1 MPRNVVL
8 ILLASLACA
17 PLAAQARST
26 SAQTGAPIYTIEAIR
41 YATIK
46 DFPVNGL
53 VTGADPSRK
62 MDIAMVF
69 WLVQGGGHNILFD
82 SGFYRPQFFRDW
94 AIVDYRKP
102 TDAVR
107 AAGLAPEDVTD
118 IVISH
123 MHWDHVDG
131 MDLFPKARIWIQRD
145 EYTYYTGDAWHHPD
159 THGGIDPDDV
169 EAMVKANIAGRV
181 SFVEGDD
188 REILPGI
195 RCYIGG
201 KHTYQSQYITVPAKD
216 GTVVLASDNVYL
228 YENLDKHVPIAETLD
243 AKSNLAAQDRMRTL
257 ASNPQFIIPGHDPA
271 IFERFPAVAPGV
283 VKID

>member
-1 MPRNVVL
+1 MTPNMIRSPIL
-8 ILLASLACA
+8 ALLAALACA
-17 PLAAQARST
+17 PLAA
-26 SAQTGAPIYTIEAIR
+26 SAQTAAPVYTIEAIR
-41 YATIK
+41 YATIQG
-46 DFPVNGL
+46 FPVDGL
-53 VTGADPSRK
+53 VAGADPARK

-69 WLVQGGGHNILFD
+69 WLVQGGGHNVLVD
-82 SGFYRPQFFRDW
+82 SGFYRPQLFKGW
-94 AIVDYRKP
+94 SIADYRKP
-102 TDAVR
+102 TEALR
-107 AAGLAPEDVTD
+107 AAGLAPADVTD

-123 MHWDHVDG
+123 MHWDHADG

-145 EYTYYTGDAWHHPD
+145 EYTYYTGEAWHHAD
-159 THGGIDPDDV
+159 THGGIEPDDV
-169 EAMVKANIAGRV
+169 EALVKANIAGRV

-188 REILPGI
+188 QEILPGI

-201 KHTYQSQYITVPAKD
+201 KHTYQSQYATVHAKD

-243 AKSNLAAQDRMRTL
+243 AKSNLRAQDRMRTL
-257 ASNPQFIIPGHDPA
+257 ASKPGFIIPGHDPA

>member
-1 MPRNVVL
+1 MIRMA
-8 ILLASLACA
+8 ILALLTAMACA
-17 PLAAQARST
+17 PLAA
-26 SAQTGAPIYTIEAIR
+26 SAQAAPPTYTIEAIR
-41 YATIK
+41 YATIQG
-46 DFPVNGL
+46 FPVDGL
-53 VTGADPSRK
+53 VVGADPARK
-62 MDIAMVF
+62 MDIAMIF
-69 WLVQGGGHNILFD
+69 WLVQGGGHNILVD
-82 SGFYRPQFFRDW
+82 SGFYRPQLFKGWSIADF
-94 AIVDYRKP
+94 RKP
-102 TDAVR
+102 TDALR

-123 MHWDHVDG
+123 MHWDHADG

-145 EYTYYTGDAWHHPD
+145 EYTYYTGDAWHQKD

-169 EAMVKANIAGRV
+169 EALVKANIAGHV
-181 SFVEGDD
+181 SFVEGDNQ
-188 REILPGI
+188 EILPGI

-201 KHTYQSQYITVPAKD
+201 KHTYQSQYVTVPAKD

-257 ASNPQFIIPGHDPA
+257 ASKPGFIIPGHDPA
-271 IFERFPAVAPGV
+271 IFSKFPAVAPGV